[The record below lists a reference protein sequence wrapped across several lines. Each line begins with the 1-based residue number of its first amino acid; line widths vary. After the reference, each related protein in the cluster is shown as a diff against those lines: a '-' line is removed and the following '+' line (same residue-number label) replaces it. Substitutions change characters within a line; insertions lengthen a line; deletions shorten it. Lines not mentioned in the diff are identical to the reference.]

1 VFFSLDVV
9 ILFDFLN
16 WMIETQI
23 KNTID
28 RLLISYTKIKLK
40 KDTMQYKVLIFNKI
54 LTFDEM
60 FKPIY
65 FFVLLQQNQALMEFS
80 PSKFTSFLFFKLPS
94 AFWCGVR
101 VKTLS
106 EQQCV
111 VTVKHRWFNQ
121 NPFKSMYF
129 AVQAMAAELTTGA
142 LVIMKIKKS
151 GKNIS
156 MLVANNTSNFSKKA
170 TGRITFTCKDG
181 HLIDE
186 AIVKTITTGEGQT
199 FWMKS
204 IGVNEKGEQ
213 VSELNFEWSIKLK

>member
-1 VFFSLDVV
+1 
-9 ILFDFLN
+9 
-16 WMIETQI
+16 MIETQI
-23 KNTID
+23 NNTID
-28 RLLISYTKIKLK
+28 RPLISYTKIKLK
-40 KDTMQYKVLIFNKI
+40 KDTVQYKVLKFNKI
-54 LTFDEM
+54 LTFD
-60 FKPIY
+60 KVTIPIQ
-65 FFVLLQQNQALMEFS
+65 FFVLLLQNQALMEFS
-80 PSKFTSFLFFKLPS
+80 PSKFNSFLFFKLPS

-170 TGRITFTCKDG
+170 TGRITFTCNDG
-181 HLIDE
+181 HLIDD

-199 FWMKS
+199 IWMKS